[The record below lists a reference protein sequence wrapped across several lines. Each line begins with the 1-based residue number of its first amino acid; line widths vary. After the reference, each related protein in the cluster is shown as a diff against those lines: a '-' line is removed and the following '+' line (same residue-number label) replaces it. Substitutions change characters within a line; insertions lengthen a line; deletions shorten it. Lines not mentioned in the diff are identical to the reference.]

1 MAQAGAGAGEGG
13 RTGSGTQG
21 YGGHTLHRQATHR
34 VYEELGGGGGAGMAV
49 GVGGGATRVD
59 GMGWRAEAEAGGGGA
74 GQGAWAATG
83 RIAGCD
89 LPDSGVHVRWSRPV
103 FVWTADVGGC
113 GPLSGFCVVCSCVCV
128 CVVCSGGLPL
138 TRLCVRSVACFLSIY
153 LSIYHTYPARL

>member
-1 MAQAGAGAGEGG
+1 
-13 RTGSGTQG
+13 
-21 YGGHTLHRQATHR
+21 
-34 VYEELGGGGGAGMAV
+34 MAV
-49 GVGGGATRVD
+49 GVGGGAARVD
-59 GMGWRAEAEAGGGGA
+59 GVGWRAEAEAGGGGA

-153 LSIYHTYPARL
+153 LSIYLGMRRDVEQILE